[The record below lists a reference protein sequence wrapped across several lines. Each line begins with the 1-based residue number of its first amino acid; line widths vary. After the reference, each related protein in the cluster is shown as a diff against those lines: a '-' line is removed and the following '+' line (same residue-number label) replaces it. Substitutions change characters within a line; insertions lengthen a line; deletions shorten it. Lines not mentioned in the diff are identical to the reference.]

1 MLTHGQQRTS
11 MHVPLTHSVDGRGN
25 PNYLGC
31 KAAINAVFLC
41 PSKIN
46 AGLFRFNDV
55 MTGCCRQL
63 SSWPFPRYGIST
75 LLQSVTHSVERIVTA
90 LYSNL
95 GHKPMLKNSPKQ
107 NPLTNPVS
115 ETKHKSLLAQVSIIR
130 SAINIHGI
138 TQTQENFNTLKA
150 DALELVRMLEEIEQ
164 NNKRKT
170 SLFNVLAKGTRRVIA
185 DRVTFDKALEY
196 QEHNNTVIKFAG
208 MGVSA

>member
-1 MLTHGQQRTS
+1 MAGCIEQPLKRLA
-11 MHVPLTHSVDGRGN
+11 VPLFGSLNLIQSTAQDLR
-25 PNYLGC
+25 L
-31 KAAINAVFLC
+31 KA
-41 PSKIN
+41 
-46 AGLFRFNDV
+46 G
-55 MTGCCRQL
+55 G
-63 SSWPFPRYGIST
+63 
-75 LLQSVTHSVERIVTA
+75 
-90 LYSNL
+90 LYSKQ

-115 ETKHKSLLAQVSIIR
+115 ETKQKSLLAQVSIIR

-150 DALELVRMLEEIEQ
+150 DSLELVRMLDEIEQ

-185 DRVTFDKALEY
+185 DRVTFDKAIQY
-196 QEHNNTVIKFAG
+196 QGHKNLVIKFAG